1 MMVFLQSEKIVTIQ
15 VLISK
20 NQVVMEDKSSIVK
33 KPRFMKH
40 YALEIYTVVA
50 MLFITMVAM
59 FMDHLTV
66 IQQFAVW
73 ISFLCILHEWEEGRY
88 PGGFLDLISGKLLQ
102 MDIERETLLS
112 SRLIT
117 SVFIFT
123 ITLVPFFF
131 GDVYPIFAIAMASF
145 CIFEGIIHI
154 AGIKLLKLDKPYSP
168 GMVTAEVELVS
179 GIGLITYIVVN
190 HLGSWYD
197 YTFGPFVFIACFALM
212 QRGLMAMIGLH
223 YKDMFAIMKRR
234 FAKQ

>member
-1 MMVFLQSEKIVTIQ
+1 MQSEKIVTIQ

-88 PGGFLDLISGKLLQ
+88 PGGFLELISGKLLQ
-102 MDIERETLLS
+102 MDIERETLLG

-168 GMVTAEVELVS
+168 GMVTAEIELIS
-179 GIGLITYIVVN
+179 GIGIITYVAAN
-190 HLGSWYD
+190 HLGAWYD

-212 QRGLMAMIGLH
+212 QRGLMAMIGLR

-234 FAKQ
+234 LSECLNA